1 MDILLDTRNK
11 PTDEFFH
18 FYQNPRWPPAVK
30 GPKSAK
36 FDPANHIS
44 PLHSDP
50 AIPIWTKCGIDILVD
65 PRNKPAEETFI
76 FIKIQDGRR
85 QPKIEFWQN
94 FGSKITLQLGKQ
106 ILFILFGQN
115 LAGAS

>member
-44 PLHSDP
+44 ALHSDP
-50 AIPIWTKCGIDILVD
+50 AIPIWTKCGIDILLD
-65 PRNKPAEETFI
+65 PRNKPAEQFFI
-76 FIKIQDGRR
+76 YRKIQDGHRLVKG
-85 QPKIEFWQN
+85 PKSAKFDPQ
-94 FGSKITLQLGKQ
+94 ITFRPGIRIRLIQ
-106 ILFILFGQN
+106 FGQN
-115 LAGAS
+115 LA